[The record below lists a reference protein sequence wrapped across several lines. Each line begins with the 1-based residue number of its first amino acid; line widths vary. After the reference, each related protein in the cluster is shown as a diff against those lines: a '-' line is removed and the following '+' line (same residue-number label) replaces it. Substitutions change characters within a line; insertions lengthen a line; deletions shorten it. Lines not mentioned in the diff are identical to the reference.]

1 MLVAVSFAA
10 ALVSVAV
17 SAGPLTPT
25 RGALPWNDWNFIQT
39 TDLHGYVGGHGIQD
53 GGKYSANVAD
63 VAVFVDEM
71 RLIADKKN
79 AELFVIDSGDWHD
92 GTAYGD
98 KTNPVGKL
106 TDPLLSQIDYD
117 VISIGNHEMYINATV
132 NQVYNNV
139 VPRFPER
146 FLTGNVQYIKPDGS
160 VVDFSQRVRKFKGSK
175 GSKVTAFGFVY
186 SDFMKQPPA
195 ANSIETK
202 VTDEVNKP
210 WFTEAI
216 QDKPDFFLLV
226 GHIALRATSGTTDKN
241 VAPDWAAVIKS
252 IRAVHATVPIVVFGG
267 HYHIRD
273 FMFMGENVY
282 GLTSG
287 RYLETLG
294 FLSLNKNGEKSS
306 VDRRYLDVNVNTLNY
321 HLGHDENFALGSST
335 EKGKKM
341 NQAIIE
347 AGIITNASQVI
358 GYAPHDYYLSR
369 VPATNEYS
377 AAYLWESMVYKTYQK
392 PAPANPAYFVSNR
405 GTLRSDIFGG
415 PFTVNDAF
423 MALPFANKVL
433 VVENV
438 DFTVIAG
445 FKAWFNKFNK
455 HTKRATCKGTPG
467 LVTVDDLSP
476 ISDGEDTAHCPYDN
490 FSNPAK
496 GLYSPIELPANSTQK
511 WDLVFCDYVAPDV
524 VDALASFG
532 VTAKLGSI
540 PEYIPGKY
548 SNDFLV
554 DMAKKFWQKDSN
566 STSTSTASAATST
579 VATSSS
585 TAASSAAT
593 SSTAASS
600 AATSSSPA
608 ATSASTG
615 TVSAST
621 GTVSASTGTVSASA
635 STATSASASVAPS
648 ADPTSAAASTSIP
661 VYIAPQPASSSV
673 APKVTNLYKS
683 SSPATAVVSML
694 AAVVAVACML

>member
-175 GSKVTAFGFVY
+175 GTKVTAFGFVY

-202 VTDEVNKP
+202 VTDEVTKP

-216 QDKPDFFLLV
+216 QEKPDFFLLV
-226 GHIALRATSGTTDKN
+226 GHIALRATFGNTDKN

-438 DFTVIAG
+438 DFSVIAG

-554 DMAKKFWQKDSN
+554 DMAKKFWQNDSN
-566 STSTSTASAATST
+566 STSTASAATST
-579 VATSSS
+579 VATSTSVS
-585 TAASSAAT
+585 SSAAT
-593 SSTAASS
+593 SSSSTAASS
-600 AATSSSPA
+600 AATSSSSA
-608 ATSASTG
+608 ATSAS
-615 TVSAST
+615 AST
-621 GTVSASTGTVSASA
+621 ASASTGTVSASA

-683 SSPATAVVSML
+683 SGPATAVVSML